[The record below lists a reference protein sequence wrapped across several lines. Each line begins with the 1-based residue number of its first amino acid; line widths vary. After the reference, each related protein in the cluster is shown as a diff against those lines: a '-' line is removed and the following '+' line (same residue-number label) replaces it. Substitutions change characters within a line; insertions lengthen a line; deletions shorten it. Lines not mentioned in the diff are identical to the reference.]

1 MRRGQHIWA
10 RLTAVYHARSKG
22 CDRIRSAVAIPTR
35 TRGDR
40 TATTHHIREDRTSQM
55 LGDRDGAG
63 IRCWV
68 GWRKWHRGAGFFLPT
83 PSQLIH
89 RGQTDRE
96 RSATANAR
104 QRSEEQTSELQSL
117 M

>member
-63 IRCWV
+63 ENGIAALGFSSRRHLSSFTADKLIAREV
-68 GWRKWHRGAGFFLPT
+68 RRQMRG
-83 PSQLIH
+83 S
-89 RGQTDRE
+89 
-96 RSATANAR
+96 
-104 QRSEEQTSELQSL
+104 
-117 M
+117 